1 MEARCHKSI
10 LIAPLSLSFR
20 FPAFHTNHPSLNPDP
35 GANLLK
41 QCGAKKCKER
51 ERKMG
56 QTTPDPVLLWLS
68 RAWRNFRVKPCL
80 NWFLSPM
87 AYKSAEKSKPSQI
100 NDFIQALWMCERTM
114 RHMQNFTTYED
125 LFPSPFPCLL
135 VKVEWDM
142 CYLETLALKDQPTPQ

>member
-20 FPAFHTNHPSLNPDP
+20 FPAFHTNHPSFTPHP

-41 QCGAKKCKER
+41 QCSAKKCKER

-68 RAWRNFRVKPCL
+68 RAWRNFHVRPCL
-80 NWFLSPM
+80 SWFLAPSPWSM
-87 AYKSAEKSKPSQI
+87 NQLKEANHPSQTSE
-100 NDFIQALWMCERTM
+100 FVQASWMRERTT

-125 LFPSPFPCLL
+125 LFPSPFLCLL
-135 VKVEWDM
+135 IKVEWDL
-142 CYLETLALKDQPTPQ
+142 CYLETSS